1 MDAPLAEAL
10 SPGTLAPDFTLPQ
23 TASGS
28 PTHLSSLRGQ
38 PVVLAF
44 SPQDWDPSRAENLAH
59 TRRLLTGAGFGGELL
74 GLTRDGL
81 WCQAAFAD
89 GPLAFPLLS
98 DTDMTGSTAQAYGVA
113 GRQALFLLDG
123 EGIIRWRYVAAP
135 GHMPRAEDLLA
146 GLQALAPP
154 SKTTTTK
161 PPMTGTGLSR
171 RDFLAAALGAALVL
185 SLPGSPARA
194 ADTTQ
199 AIPARLDPLRP
210 PVATGTVPVTL
221 NVNGTDY
228 ALRIEPRV
236 SLLDAVRERVGL
248 TGSKKGCDHGQCGA
262 CTMHADGKRINSCL
276 ALAVAY
282 QGKKITTVEGLAAPD
297 GTLSPVQAA
306 FIQHDGFQCGFC
318 TSGQLM
324 SASALLTEP
333 VGPEDSD
340 VREAMSG
347 NLCRCGAYNGIV
359 AAVQDARKGTT
370 NASV

>member
-1 MDAPLAEAL
+1 MDANFPVDAL
-10 SPGTLAPDFTLPQ
+10 PPGTPGPDFSLPQ
-23 TASGS
+23 TSGQA
-28 PTHLSSLRGQ
+28 HARLSSLRGQ

-44 SPQDWDPSRAENLAH
+44 SPQDWDPSRAESLAH

-98 DTDMTGSTAQAYGVA
+98 DTDMDGSAAQAYGVS

-123 EGIIRWRYVAAP
+123 EGVIQWRYVAAP
-135 GHMPRAEDLLA
+135 GQSPRAEDLLA
-146 GLQALAPP
+146 GLSALAPAP
-154 SKTTTTK
+154 SSQ
-161 PPMTGTGLSR
+161 PAPSGTGLSR
-171 RDFLAAALGAALVL
+171 REFMAAALGAALVL

-199 AIPARLDPLRP
+199 YAAPAGTNALHP
-210 PVATGTVPVTL
+210 PVSNGTMPVTL

-228 ALRIEPRV
+228 ALQIEPRV

-262 CTMHADGKRINSCL
+262 CTMHADGRRVNSCL

-318 TSGQLM
+318 TSGQIM

-370 NASV
+370 HASV

>member
-1 MDAPLAEAL
+1 MDAPLVEAL
-10 SPGTLAPDFTLPQ
+10 SPGTPAPDFALPC
-23 TASGS
+23 TFPNA
-28 PTHLSSLRGQ
+28 PARLSSLRGQ

-44 SPQDWDPSRAENLAH
+44 SPQDWDPSRAESLAH

-89 GPLAFPLLS
+89 GLLEFPLVS
-98 DTDMTGSTAQAYGVA
+98 QMDADGGAARAFGVA

-123 EGIIRWRYVAAP
+123 EGVIQWSYVAAP
-135 GHMPRAEDLLA
+135 GQSPRAEDLLT
-146 GLQALAPP
+146 GLQALVPAPGTP
-154 SKTTTTK
+154 SA
-161 PPMTGTGLSR
+161 PTGTSLSR
-171 RDFLAAALGAALVL
+171 REFLAAALGAALVL
-185 SLPGSPARA
+185 SLPGTAARA
-194 ADTTQ
+194 AN
-199 AIPARLDPLRP
+199 APAAPLGTSTLNP
-210 PVATGTVPVTL
+210 PVTAGTMPVTL

-228 ALRIEPRV
+228 GLQIEPRV
-236 SLLDAVRERVGL
+236 SLLDAVRERIGL

-297 GTLSPVQAA
+297 GTLTPVQAA

-318 TSGQLM
+318 TPGQIM

-359 AAVQDARKGTT
+359 AAVQGARKGNS

>member
-1 MDAPLAEAL
+1 M
-10 SPGTLAPDFTLPQ
+10 
-23 TASGS
+23 
-28 PTHLSSLRGQ
+28 
-38 PVVLAF
+38 
-44 SPQDWDPSRAENLAH
+44 N
-59 TRRLLTGAGFGGELL
+59 GAGFGGELL
-74 GLTRDGL
+74 GLSRDGL

-89 GPLAFPLLS
+89 GPLEFPLLS
-98 DTDMTGSTAQAYGVA
+98 QTDPDGGAAQAFGVA

-123 EGIIRWRYVAAP
+123 EGVIQWSYVAAP
-135 GHMPRAEDLLA
+135 GQSSRAEDLLA
-146 GLQALAPP
+146 GLSALAPAP
-154 SKTTTTK
+154 KQKLS
-161 PPMTGTGLSR
+161 GTGLSR

-199 AIPARLDPLRP
+199 YAAPAGTDTLHA
-210 PVATGTVPVTL
+210 PVSAGTMPVTL

-228 ALRIEPRV
+228 ALQIEPRV

-262 CTMHADGKRINSCL
+262 CTMHADGRRVNSCL

-318 TSGQLM
+318 TSGQIM

-359 AAVQDARKGTT
+359 AAVQDARKGNT

>member
-1 MDAPLAEAL
+1 MDASPADAL
-10 SPGTLAPDFTLPQ
+10 SPGTLAPDFALPQ
-23 TASGS
+23 TSPGAPARLSG
-28 PTHLSSLRGQ
+28 LRGQ

-44 SPQDWDPSRAENLAH
+44 SPQDWDPSRAESLVH
-59 TRRLLTGAGFGGELL
+59 TRRLLSGAGFGGELL

-98 DTDMTGSTAQAYGVA
+98 QTDLNGGAAQAFGVA

-123 EGIIRWRYVAAP
+123 DGIIQWRSVAAP
-135 GHMPRAEDLLA
+135 GQKFRAEELVA
-146 GLQALAPP
+146 GLSALAPAAETAQP
-154 SKTTTTK
+154 
-161 PPMTGTGLSR
+161 GLSR
-171 RDFLAAALGAALVL
+171 REFLAAALGAALVL

-194 ADTTQ
+194 ADSLTAPVGTNT
-199 AIPARLDPLRP
+199 LRP
-210 PVATGTVPVTL
+210 PVSTGTMPVTL

-228 ALRIEPRV
+228 ALQIEPRV
-236 SLLDAVRERVGL
+236 SLLDAVRERIGL

-297 GTLSPVQAA
+297 GTLTPVQAA

-318 TSGQLM
+318 TSGQIM
-324 SASALLTEP
+324 SATSLLTEP

-359 AAVQDARKGTT
+359 AAVQDARKGNS

>member
-1 MDAPLAEAL
+1 MDALL
-10 SPGTLAPDFTLPQ
+10 TGTLAPDFPLPQ
-23 TASGS
+23 ASALS
-28 PTHLSSLRGQ
+28 PARLSSLRGQ

-44 SPQDWDPSRAENLAH
+44 SPQDWDPSRAESLAH

-74 GLTRDGL
+74 GLSRDGL

-89 GPLAFPLLS
+89 GPVSFPLLS
-98 DTDMTGSTAQAYGVA
+98 DTDTNGSAAQAYGVA

-123 EGIIRWRYVAAP
+123 DGIIQWSYVAAP
-135 GHMPRAEDLLA
+135 GQSPRTEDLLA
-146 GLQALAPP
+146 GLQALAPAP
-154 SKTTTTK
+154 QTAKTN
-161 PPMTGTGLSR
+161 TGLSR
-171 RDFLAAALGAALVL
+171 REFLAAALGAALVL

-194 ADTTQ
+194 ADTAQ
-199 AIPARLDPLRP
+199 AVPAGIDPLRP
-210 PVATGTVPVTL
+210 PVATGTMPVTL

-228 ALRIEPRV
+228 ALQIEPRV

-262 CTMHADGKRINSCL
+262 CTMHADGRRVNSCL

-318 TSGQLM
+318 TSGQIM

-359 AAVQDARKGTT
+359 AAVQDARKGNTH
-370 NASV
+370 ASV

>member
-1 MDAPLAEAL
+1 MDALPALAL
-10 SPGTLAPDFTLPQ
+10 SPGTLAPDFALPK
-23 TASGS
+23 TSADS
-28 PTHLSSLRGQ
+28 PARLSSLRGQ

-44 SPQDWDPSRAENLAH
+44 SPQDWDPSRAESLTH

-89 GPLAFPLLS
+89 GLLEFPLLS
-98 DTDMTGSTAQAYGVA
+98 DTDTDSSAAQAYGVA

-123 EGIIRWRYVAAP
+123 EGIIRWRYVASP
-135 GHMPRAEDLLA
+135 GQMPRTEDLLA
-146 GLQALAPP
+146 GLSALAPA
-154 SKTTTTK
+154 SQDGKTN
-161 PPMTGTGLSR
+161 TGLSR
-171 RDFLAAALGAALVL
+171 REFLTAALGAALVL
-185 SLPGSPARA
+185 SLPGSPVRA
-194 ADTTQ
+194 ADTTLYT
-199 AIPARLDPLRP
+199 APVGMDTLRP
-210 PVATGTVPVTL
+210 PVTAGTVPVTL

-228 ALRIEPRV
+228 ALQIEPRV
-236 SLLDAVRERVGL
+236 SLLDAVRERIGL

-297 GTLSPVQAA
+297 GTLTPMQAA
-306 FIQHDGFQCGFC
+306 FIQHDGFQCGYC

-324 SASALLTEP
+324 SATALLTEP

-359 AAVQDARKGTT
+359 AAVQEARKGNS

>member
-1 MDAPLAEAL
+1 MDALL
-10 SPGTLAPDFTLPQ
+10 SGMLAPDFPLPQ
-23 TASGS
+23 S
-28 PTHLSSLRGQ
+28 PSNSPSQLSSLRGQ

-44 SPQDWDPSRAENLAH
+44 SPQDWDPSRAESLAH
-59 TRRLLTGAGFGGELL
+59 TRRLLAGAGFGGELL

-89 GPLAFPLLS
+89 GPLAFPLVS
-98 DTDMTGSTAQAYGVA
+98 DTDANSSVAQAYGVA

-123 EGIIRWRYVAAP
+123 EGVIRWRSVAAP
-135 GHMPRAEDLLA
+135 GQPLRAEDLLA
-146 GLQALAPP
+146 GLSALAPQTA
-154 SKTTTTK
+154 KTN
-161 PPMTGTGLSR
+161 TGLSR

-199 AIPARLDPLRP
+199 ALPVGTGPLRP
-210 PVATGTVPVTL
+210 PVSTGTMPVTL

-228 ALRIEPRV
+228 ALQIEPRV

-318 TSGQLM
+318 TSGQIM

-370 NASV
+370 TASV

>member
-1 MDAPLAEAL
+1 MDALL
-10 SPGTLAPDFTLPQ
+10 SGTLAPDFPLPQ
-23 TASGS
+23 ASALS
-28 PTHLSSLRGQ
+28 PARLSSLRGQ

-44 SPQDWDPSRAENLAH
+44 SPQDWDPSRAESLAH
-59 TRRLLTGAGFGGELL
+59 TRRLLAGAGFGGELL

-98 DTDMTGSTAQAYGVA
+98 DTDANSTAAQAYGVA

-123 EGIIRWRYVAAP
+123 EGVIRWRSVAAP
-135 GHMPRAEDLLA
+135 GQPLRAEDLLS
-146 GLQALAPP
+146 GLSALAPQTA
-154 SKTTTTK
+154 KTN
-161 PPMTGTGLSR
+161 TGLSR

-199 AIPARLDPLRP
+199 YAAPAGTNTLHA
-210 PVATGTVPVTL
+210 PVSAGTMPVTL

-228 ALRIEPRV
+228 ALQIEPRV

-297 GTLSPVQAA
+297 GTLTPVQAA

-318 TSGQLM
+318 TSGQIM

-359 AAVQDARKGTT
+359 AAVQDARKGNS

>member
-1 MDAPLAEAL
+1 MDAPPVGAL
-10 SPGTLAPDFTLPQ
+10 SVGTSAPDFALPQ
-23 TASGS
+23 TFPGA
-28 PTHLSSLRGQ
+28 PIRLSSLRGQ

-44 SPQDWDPSRAENLAH
+44 SPQDWDPSRAESLAH

-98 DTDMTGSTAQAYGVA
+98 DANTNGDAALAFGVA

-123 EGIIRWRYVAAP
+123 EGVIQWRYVAAP
-135 GHMPRAEDLLA
+135 GQSPRAEDLIA
-146 GLQALAPP
+146 GLSALAPAP
-154 SKTTTTK
+154 SAQAS
-161 PPMTGTGLSR
+161 PRTGLSR
-171 RDFLAAALGAALVL
+171 REFLAAALGAALVL

-194 ADTTQ
+194 ADTTLY
-199 AIPARLDPLRP
+199 AAPAGTNTLHP
-210 PVATGTVPVTL
+210 PVSSGTMPVTL

-228 ALRIEPRV
+228 ALQIEPRV

-297 GTLSPVQAA
+297 GTLTPVQAA

-359 AAVQDARKGTT
+359 AAVQDARKGNS